1 MTGQRSSVSVLM
13 KLMGIEI
20 ENHRSNKCFHITNY
34 LFQIKLLMSV
44 LKSPSEKEIART
56 LSLIYIS

>member
-1 MTGQRSSVSVLM
+1 M

-20 ENHRSNKCFHITNY
+20 ENYRSNKCFHITNY

>member
-1 MTGQRSSVSVLM
+1 M